1 MTNKYYLVI
10 VNGFKIGDRQLDA
23 LEIVEAFFDENIW
36 LFSQKIPSV
45 NSLKS
50 GDQLL
55 ICGSFKG
62 QNCILGCFTL
72 KTSPK
77 REARQ
82 FSGLLGH
89 LSQQFLLSSEITDAV
104 IWENRKPLGELLPK
118 LGVFEERKL
127 ASLYLRHGIRQLTK
141 RDFEQIMCAAGD
153 TISVLDEDA
162 LPANDST
169 NFESNMAVETDQG
182 YEAAVEVAGLIQK
195 LVERE
200 IPKRQSA
207 IVSLVEQLQRI
218 PLFEEELAALQSLV
232 ESHEETAAGL
242 QMENRTQRDELE
254 ELKRE
259 LELQKQQQEEE
270 ENAYKEKLE
279 QIGLERDQLLLK
291 NESLQLDVEQYKTD
305 LADVSSVKKALQR
318 IISLLQGKRRD
329 SSQSR

>member
-1 MTNKYYLVI
+1 
-10 VNGFKIGDRQLDA
+10 
-23 LEIVEAFFDENIW
+23 
-36 LFSQKIPSV
+36 
-45 NSLKS
+45 
-50 GDQLL
+50 
-55 ICGSFKG
+55 
-62 QNCILGCFTL
+62 
-72 KTSPK
+72 
-77 REARQ
+77 
-82 FSGLLGH
+82 
-89 LSQQFLLSSEITDAV
+89 
-104 IWENRKPLGELLPK
+104 
-118 LGVFEERKL
+118 
-127 ASLYLRHGIRQLTK
+127 
-141 RDFEQIMCAAGD
+141 
-153 TISVLDEDA
+153 
-162 LPANDST
+162 
-169 NFESNMAVETDQG
+169 MAVETDQG